1 MNKSTFFTATLLTAL
16 IGAGSVQSQAGSTP
30 ALRFFVAFAVG
41 NTVLAGSYQNPP
53 EQTALREKYLPGRS
67 IVHPG
72 PANPDSIPVT
82 GTPAS
87 PALSVQPEAITMT
100 VGSIPARLPLTPVA
114 PPADGGTPLETTKR
128 EEPSP
133 TPMVPDIP
141 IYESNVIGSRYVELP
156 FNKTVSIIFDSPVRS
171 VDLGSRDL
179 MADRADGV
187 ENVLKVKAAKMGFN
201 ETNFSVIT
209 ADGKFHS
216 FVVNYNEQTPL
227 LALNLA
233 NSVTKAGDQLSM
245 NARRKYIDNQNE
257 GSGFIQFE
265 NVRASQSDVVFSCAE
280 ILKKRRSVRHLGI
293 QKDQLEA
300 TIRGVFVRDNV
311 IYFKLGIR
319 NKSTIHYD
327 IDQVRFFIVDET
339 VAKRTSRQELEMQP
353 FYVHND
359 AIKTVRGGGEVE
371 RVVAFQ
377 KFTIPDNKR
386 IQVVM
391 GEIDGGRNLSFLV
404 SNADLI
410 QADTL

>member
-1 MNKSTFFTATLLTAL
+1 MDKYTLFTAAFLTAL
-16 IGAGSVQSQAGSTP
+16 IGAGSVQSQAGSTRTSR
-30 ALRFFVAFAVG
+30 AYVAFGVR
-41 NTVLAGSYQNPP
+41 NTGTIGTYRNPR
-53 EQTALREKYLPGRS
+53 EQAALREKYGIGRPVQQPRLLAGDSLP
-67 IVHPG
+67 
-72 PANPDSIPVT
+72 
-82 GTPAS
+82 PAS
-87 PALSVQPEAITMT
+87 MSPLPALSVWPQSTTATGGALPTQ
-100 VGSIPARLPLTPVA
+100 LPLASVA
-114 PPADGGTPLETTKR
+114 PPAEAGISPEKR
-128 EEPSP
+128 EEGGRV
-133 TPMVPDIP
+133 PMIPDIP

-216 FVVNYNEQTPL
+216 FVANYNEQPPL

-233 NSVTKAGDQLSM
+233 TTVTKMGDQLSM

-280 ILKKRRSVRHLGI
+280 ILKKRRSVRHLGV
-293 QKDQLEA
+293 QKDQMEA
-300 TIRGVFVRDNV
+300 TVRGVFVRDNV

-319 NKSTIHYD
+319 NKSNLHYD
-327 IDQVRFFIVDET
+327 IDQIRFFVVDET

-377 KFTIPDNKR
+377 KFTIPDNQR

-391 GEIDGGRNLSFLV
+391 GEIDGGRNLSFMV